1 MNHNTFTKHLII
13 LLLNIYMALFIFPT
27 AEYNCSVAHVDQVL
41 TAQEGDRVLLS
52 CLIIDDQ
59 LHRALWY
66 KQVLGEK
73 PVLVVSSYHHS
84 QPNKF
89 YPDFEE
95 THHFDAKRSSGSF
108 NLTILR
114 TLKSDSGTYFCAASF
129 ANIVSF
135 GTGTILLVKG
145 EDYNTLFCIDGL
157 FHLLSVLIVF
167 PPYRCRP
174 QTCCYTTACAWCYQ
188 ARKQCDSA
196 VLSASENV

>member
-1 MNHNTFTKHLII
+1 M
-13 LLLNIYMALFIFPT
+13 
-27 AEYNCSVAHVDQVL
+27 DQVL

-84 QPNKF
+84 QPNEF
-89 YPDFEE
+89 SPDFEE
-95 THHFDAKRSSGSF
+95 THHFHAVRRADSF

-114 TLKSDSGTYFCAASF
+114 TLKSDSGTYFCAAAF

-145 EDYNTLFCIDGL
+145 KDYNTLFLKMGYSI
-157 FHLLSVLIVF
+157 
-167 PPYRCRP
+167 Y
-174 QTCCYTTACAWCYQ
+174 YQ
-188 ARKQCDSA
+188 C
-196 VLSASENV
+196 